1 MAAVP
6 QPVAPAVPT
15 IAYST
20 RSRTIAWVTY
30 ALIIFGGLIMFIPL
44 AWVLLTS
51 FKSPEEVTR
60 LPITWLPDEWFH
72 FDNYVNL
79 FKVQPFGRYF
89 INSMVV
95 VVISLM
101 SSTVIACMAAY
112 AFAKIQ
118 FRFKE
123 FMFILVLAVF
133 MVPLEAVVLP
143 MYLMVARANLVD
155 TYLGIALPDLFTA
168 FGVYLLRQFMEG
180 IPDDYVDAARIDGA
194 SEWHILWTIMAPLVR
209 PALASFFI
217 IKFMWAWNQF
227 LWPLVVGQS
236 QRMFTVT
243 VGLVNFSGIYYTD
256 WTLIT
261 TATVFSMLP
270 MLLIFIFL
278 QRFLVQGLVL
288 AGLKG

>member
-1 MAAVP
+1 MTALT
-6 QPVAPAVPT
+6 QPTPASSPGV
-15 IAYST
+15 AYST
-20 RSRTIAWVTY
+20 RSRVVAWATY
-30 ALIIFGGLIMFIPL
+30 AVVILGGLIMFVPL

-51 FKSPEEVTR
+51 FKSPVEVSR
-60 LPITWLPDEWFH
+60 LPITWLPDKLFH
-72 FDNYVNL
+72 FDNYANL
-79 FKVQPFGRYF
+79 FRVQPFGRYF
-89 INSMVV
+89 INSMAVAL
-95 VVISLM
+95 ISLV

-112 AFAKIQ
+112 AFAKIH

-123 FMFILVLAVF
+123 FLFILVLAVF

-143 MYLMVARANLVD
+143 MYLMVARAGLVD
-155 TYLGIALPDLFTA
+155 TYLGLALPDLFTA

-180 IPDDYVDAARIDGA
+180 IPDDYVDAARIDGS
-194 SEWHILWTIMAPLVR
+194 SEWRILWTIMAPLVR

-217 IKFMWAWNQF
+217 IKFMWSWNQF

-243 VGLVNFSGIYYTD
+243 VGLVNFSGVYYTD
-256 WTLIT
+256 WTMIT

-270 MLLIFIFL
+270 MILIFIFL